1 MTLPAYQTL
10 ASDENRAII
19 GAKLPAL
26 KAGGLQIQ
34 SERLPYSAL
43 QAKVQPFLAGQAWVM
58 SRGAVLRQT
67 ELPAEHDLLEA
78 EYCLGEQS
86 LHIRLEQPGLY
97 RCTQLTAQTDGD
109 LLYRDQLVHSREG
122 GKQLLCYRLW
132 WQLGTEAPDEG
143 RYRPLAQQFLGFSTH
158 SAAEGL

>member
-26 KAGGLQIQ
+26 KAGDLQIQ
-34 SERLPYSAL
+34 SERLPYNAL
-43 QAKVQPFLAGQAWVM
+43 QAKVQPFLAGQGWVM
-58 SRGAVLRQT
+58 CRGEVLRQT

-97 RCTQLTAQTDGD
+97 RCALFTANPEGT

-122 GKQLLCYRLW
+122 GKQVLCYRLW
-132 WQLGTEAPDEG
+132 WQLGTTAPDEG
-143 RYRPLAQQFLGFSTH
+143 RYRPLAQQFLGFSTL
-158 SAAEGL
+158 SAAEDL